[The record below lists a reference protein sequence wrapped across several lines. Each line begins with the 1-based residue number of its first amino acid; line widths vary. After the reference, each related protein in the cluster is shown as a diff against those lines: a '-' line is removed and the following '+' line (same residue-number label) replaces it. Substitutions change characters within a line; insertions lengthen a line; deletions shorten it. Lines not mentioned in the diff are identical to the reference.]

1 MTRYN
6 TDLRALEVWDGFSWA
21 SPAGSSGSVTLT
33 QAEDAA
39 ASFALTLG

>member
-6 TDLRALEVWDGFSWA
+6 TDSKALEVWDGFSWA
-21 SPAGSSGSVTLT
+21 SPAGSSGAVNLT

-39 ASFALTLG
+39 AGFALTLG